1 MEIKKALDL
10 QASDFMAFITR
21 IYRKHF
27 VLVPVVTI
35 LLFTAGNFISNE
47 LTLQSM
53 IFPVILAAVL
63 TLGLFLYLKGLSKKA
78 LASFNKAN
86 GTVTVTVDEEGVHTT
101 GKLGETALAWGDM
114 FKLIETKN
122 AFLFFIHK
130 TNAVMLPK
138 RQLSADELATV
149 KMLIRKELKP
159 DKMQLMSK

>member
-1 MEIKKALDL
+1 MEIKKTLDL

-35 LLFTAGNFISNE
+35 LLFAAGNLISDE
-47 LTLQSM
+47 FTLQSM
-53 IFPVILAAVL
+53 IFPVTLAAVF
-63 TLGLFLYLKGLSKKA
+63 TLGLYLYLNRQSKKA

-86 GTVTVTVDEEGVHTT
+86 GAVTVTVDEAGVHTT

-114 FKLIETKN
+114 FKLIETKT
-122 AFLFFIHK
+122 AFLFFIYK

-138 RQLSADELATV
+138 RQLSADELSQVLAL
-149 KMLIRKELKP
+149 MKEANPGKVRL
-159 DKMQLMSK
+159 LTR